1 MSDLKDR
8 GLKGFLSAV
17 DVFEKADESFEGK
30 GWRVIAET
38 QSAAI
43 IASRAPSIFSIFGK
57 LFEPKFLFLYR
68 GPGGDVLAS
77 QSEKL
82 ADLSQAVLDAALF
95 QKDFNDS
102 FVDLYSLFKEAPD
115 MFEKTI
121 GHYATHISQGD
132 KDLFSALRELK
143 ILYERVKKKFSQYA
157 VKLSLNNLVTSIF
170 KLRCSFLP
178 SIEEDMVDFLEQFPP
193 GPEGMESFI
202 ENQILLAAG
211 EPEESEIAVQLSRVE
226 TVIHELQKYSSSYLQ
241 WFTVPEGVFVSYL
254 EKGMQRIPSLEAWF
268 EGVKDARTRYGLLQ
282 THWEQSRH
290 WYFEKIGAGLI
301 ALFQRSMTG
310 QTCWTVVEE
319 KQIKDPLSHAGETVR
334 YSAIRTDFKIV
345 RSDDQE
351 GSYTLC
357 SIDELNVTS
366 SGLKK
371 AAKTFPYENINCNF
385 NELKISKEA
394 FLDSKD
400 ARFAG
405 YIWKFLL
412 PGGGQDRE
420 AKNNERVECF
430 VYYVIT
436 ILSKG
441 FGTPLLKLFFAKE
454 ETAKLFL
461 EFLKEAAIL
470 GSWKEYPQNGL
481 PASLKAKQRTHES
494 DERNIGSQ
502 NPDVS
507 VVPAIERFPEIL
519 ATIDEPEAVEEKKPF
534 TLAGELVEKINS
546 LHYELEWSVKS
557 NRETVLH
564 YYFPE
569 MTTEEV
575 GTIAEEKL
583 PVAGEK
589 TDSLKELEN
598 KIEALS
604 GKTLQTVC
612 KILACEPERE
622 YTLEELGLSF
632 WSVFVVA
639 PKITTGGKPL
649 IEVISG
655 EKPRVI
661 WGRNFDSRVK
671 DVLKKKFSFES

>member
-1 MSDLKDR
+1 MSDLNDR
-8 GLKGFLSAV
+8 GFKGFLSAM
-17 DVFEKADESFEGK
+17 DVVEKADASFEGK
-30 GWRVIAET
+30 GWRAIAET
-38 QSAAI
+38 QSAAVV
-43 IASRAPSIFSIFGK
+43 ASKAPSIFSIFGK
-57 LFEPKFLFLYR
+57 LFEQKFLFLYR
-68 GPGGDVLAS
+68 GPRGEVLTY
-77 QSEKL
+77 QSKKL
-82 ADLSQAVLDAALF
+82 TDLSQAVLDAALS
-95 QKDFNDS
+95 QKDFNND
-102 FVDLYSLFKEAPD
+102 FLDLFLLFKEAPD
-115 MFEKTI
+115 MIEKTI
-121 GHYATHISQGD
+121 AHYATQISQGGE
-132 KDLFSALRELK
+132 DLFSALREMK
-143 ILYERVKKKFSQYA
+143 ILYEKVKKKFGQYA
-157 VKLSLNNLVTSIF
+157 AKLPLNNLVTAIF
-170 KLRCSFLP
+170 KLHCAFLP
-178 SIEEDMVDFLEQFPP
+178 SIEEDMVDFLKQFPP
-193 GPEGMESFI
+193 EPEGMESFV
-202 ENQILLAAG
+202 ENQLLLAVG

-226 TVIHELQKYSSSYLQ
+226 TVIHELQKYCSSYLP
-241 WFTVPEGVFVSYL
+241 WFIVPEGVFVSYL
-254 EKGMQRIPSLEAWF
+254 EKGMERIPSLEAWF
-268 EGVKDARTRYGLLQ
+268 EGVKDARTRYGLSQ
-282 THWEQSRH
+282 THWEQSRR

-301 ALFQRSMTG
+301 TLFQRSISG
-310 QTCWTVVEE
+310 QSCWTIVEE

-334 YSAIRTDFKIV
+334 YTAKRTDFKIV
-345 RSDDQE
+345 RDDDQE

-357 SIDELNVTS
+357 SIDEMNITS

-371 AAKTFPYENINCNF
+371 ATKTFPYENVNFNF

-405 YIWKFLL
+405 YTWKYLL

-436 ILSKG
+436 VLSKG
-441 FGTPLLKLFFAKE
+441 FGTPILKLFFAKE
-454 ETAKLFL
+454 ENAKLFL
-461 EFLKEAAIL
+461 DFMNEATIL

-481 PASLKAKQRTHES
+481 PAPLKAKQRTRES
-494 DERNIGSQ
+494 DQRKAGSQ
-502 NPDVS
+502 DPNIS
-507 VVPAIERFPEIL
+507 LVPAIERLPEIL
-519 ATIDEPEAVEEKKPF
+519 ATIEEPKVVEDKKPF
-534 TLAGELVEKINS
+534 TLPRELVEKINS

-557 NRETVLH
+557 NLKTVLH

-569 MTTEEV
+569 MAPEEIGAIV
-575 GTIAEEKL
+575 EEKL

-589 TDSLKELEN
+589 TYGLKELED

-612 KILACEPERE
+612 KILACEPEKE

-661 WGRNFDSRVK
+661 WGRNFDSRIR
-671 DVLKKKFSFES
+671 DILKRKFTFEG

>member
-1 MSDLKDR
+1 SIS
-8 GLKGFLSAV
+8 G
-17 DVFEKADESFEGK
+17 
-30 GWRVIAET
+30 
-38 QSAAI
+38 QS
-43 IASRAPSIFSIFGK
+43 
-57 LFEPKFLFLYR
+57 
-68 GPGGDVLAS
+68 
-77 QSEKL
+77 
-82 ADLSQAVLDAALF
+82 
-95 QKDFNDS
+95 
-102 FVDLYSLFKEAPD
+102 
-115 MFEKTI
+115 
-121 GHYATHISQGD
+121 
-132 KDLFSALRELK
+132 
-143 ILYERVKKKFSQYA
+143 
-157 VKLSLNNLVTSIF
+157 
-170 KLRCSFLP
+170 
-178 SIEEDMVDFLEQFPP
+178 
-193 GPEGMESFI
+193 
-202 ENQILLAAG
+202 
-211 EPEESEIAVQLSRVE
+211 
-226 TVIHELQKYSSSYLQ
+226 
-241 WFTVPEGVFVSYL
+241 
-254 EKGMQRIPSLEAWF
+254 
-268 EGVKDARTRYGLLQ
+268 
-282 THWEQSRH
+282 
-290 WYFEKIGAGLI
+290 
-301 ALFQRSMTG
+301 
-310 QTCWTVVEE
+310 CWTIVEE

-557 NRETVLH
+557 NREPSCIIT
-564 YYFPE
+564 
-569 MTTEEV
+569 
-575 GTIAEEKL
+575 
-583 PVAGEK
+583 
-589 TDSLKELEN
+589 S
-598 KIEALS
+598 
-604 GKTLQTVC
+604 
-612 KILACEPERE
+612 
-622 YTLEELGLSF
+622 
-632 WSVFVVA
+632 
-639 PKITTGGKPL
+639 PK
-649 IEVISG
+649 
-655 EKPRVI
+655 
-661 WGRNFDSRVK
+661 
-671 DVLKKKFSFES
+671 

>member
-1 MSDLKDR
+1 LSDLK
-8 GLKGFLSAV
+8 GNGFKGFLSAV
-17 DVFEKADESFEGK
+17 DVVEKVDESFEGR

-38 QSAAI
+38 QSAAV
-43 IASRAPSIFSIFGK
+43 IALRVPSIFSIFGK

-68 GPGGDVLAS
+68 GPGGEVLTS

-82 ADLSQAVLDAALF
+82 ADLSQAVLDAVLSQEEF
-95 QKDFNDS
+95 IDG
-102 FVDLYSLFKEAPD
+102 FVDLFSLFKEAPD
-115 MFEKTI
+115 MVEKTI
-121 GHYATHISQGD
+121 GHCATHILQGD
-132 KDLFSALRELK
+132 KDLFFASREMK
-143 ILYERVKKKFSQYA
+143 ILYERVKKKFGQYA
-157 VKLSLNNLVTSIF
+157 VKLSLNNLVTAIF
-170 KLRCSFLP
+170 KLRCPFLP
-178 SIEEDMVDFLEQFPP
+178 SIEEDMVDFLKQFPP

-211 EPEESEIAVQLSRVE
+211 ELEESEIAVQLSRVE
-226 TVIHELQKYSSSYLQ
+226 TVIHELQKYSSSYLP

-268 EGVKDARTRYGLLQ
+268 EGVKDARARYGLSQ
-282 THWEQSRH
+282 THWEQSRR
-290 WYFEKIGAGLI
+290 WYFEKIGINLI
-301 ALFQRSMTG
+301 SLFQRSMAG
-310 QTCWTVVEE
+310 QPCWTVVEE

-334 YSAIRTDFKIV
+334 YSAKRTDFKIV
-345 RSDDQE
+345 RDDDPE

-371 AAKTFPYENINCNF
+371 AAKTFPYENINFNF

-405 YIWKFLL
+405 YTWKYLL

-454 ETAKLFL
+454 ENAKLL
-461 EFLKEAAIL
+461 LDFLKESAVL
-470 GSWKEYPQNGL
+470 KSWKEYPQNGL
-481 PASLKAKQRTHES
+481 PAPLKAKQRIRES
-494 DERNIGSQ
+494 DERNIGNQ
-502 NPDVS
+502 NPDIS
-507 VVPAIERFPEIL
+507 VVPTIGSFPEIL
-519 ATIDEPEAVEEKKPF
+519 AAIEEPETVEEKKPF

-569 MTTEEV
+569 MAIEEV

-589 TDSLKELEN
+589 TDGLKELED

-604 GKTLQTVC
+604 GKTLQTVR

-639 PKITTGGKPL
+639 PKVTTGGKPL

-661 WGRNFDSRVK
+661 WGRNFDSRIK
-671 DVLKKKFSFES
+671 DVLKRKFSFES